1 MTHDVFLSHSSK
13 DHEIAEKMCSVLE
26 ERGLKCWIAPRDI
39 VPGASWGGAIVEAIR
54 DCGCMVL
61 ILSEESNKS
70 GQVLREV
77 ERAVNKTKPVIP
89 FRISNVTP
97 SESMEYFI
105 SSSHWIRM
113 SNYRLVTLMP
123 LKSVW
128 RILV

>member
-1 MTHDVFLSHSSK
+1 MTHDVFISHSSK

-39 VPGASWGGAIVEAIR
+39 VPGASWGGEIVAAIR

-97 SESMEYFI
+97 SESM
-105 SSSHWIRM
+105 
-113 SNYRLVTLMP
+113 
-123 LKSVW
+123 
-128 RILV
+128 